1 MSAKFSVDSA
11 QFEAYQRNIERL
23 PNVAEKIINEEL
35 KKKISPIMQKSI
47 LGLIPISDR
56 KKPHAKLSKSIQ
68 GTLKENL
75 TLTLK
80 PKAKYAYLVFP
91 DLGVGKSKGNDPE
104 RFMERGVDRETNKSV
119 EELNKALIDEI
130 NKTLGGN

>member
-23 PNVAEKIINEEL
+23 PNVAEKVINEGL
-35 KKKISPIMQKSI
+35 KKKVSPIMVNSI

-56 KKPHAKLSKSIQ
+56 KKLHAKLSKSIQ

-80 PKAKYAYLVFP
+80 PKPKFAYLVFP
-91 DLGVGKSKGNDPE
+91 DLGVGKSKGNKPE
-104 RFMERGVDRETNKSV
+104 DFMAHGVDRETNKSV
-119 EELNKALIDEI
+119 EELNKALIEEI

>member
-1 MSAKFSVDSA
+1 MCARFSADTS
-11 QFEAYQRNIERL
+11 QFEALQRNIERL
-23 PNVAEKIINEEL
+23 PNVAETVINEGL
-35 KKKISPIMQKSI
+35 KKKVSPLMQKSI

-56 KKPHAKLSKSIQ
+56 KKPHAKLSKAIQ

-80 PKAKYAYLVFP
+80 PKQKFAYLVFP
-91 DLGVGKSKGNDPE
+91 DLGVGKSKGNEPE
-104 RFMERGVDRETNKSV
+104 LFMKHGVDREVNNSV
-119 EELNKALIDEI
+119 EELNKALMIEI

>member
-1 MSAKFSVDSA
+1 MSAKFSVDSSR
-11 QFEAYQRNIERL
+11 FEAYQRNIERL
-23 PNVAEKIINEEL
+23 PNVAEKVINEGL
-35 KKKISPIMQKSI
+35 KKKVSPIMVNSI

-56 KKPHAKLSKSIQ
+56 KKLHAKLSKSIQ
-68 GTLKENL
+68 GMLKENL

-80 PKAKYAYLVFP
+80 PKPKFTYLVFP

-104 RFMERGVDRETNKSV
+104 RFMEHGVDRETNKSV
-119 EELNKALIDEI
+119 EELNKALIEEI

>member
-1 MSAKFSVDSA
+1 MSAKFSVDSSR
-11 QFEAYQRNIERL
+11 FEAYQRNIERL
-23 PNVAEKIINEEL
+23 PNVAEKVINEGL
-35 KKKISPIMQKSI
+35 KKKVSPIMVNSI

-56 KKPHAKLSKSIQ
+56 KKLHAKLSKSIQ
-68 GTLKENL
+68 GMLKENL

-80 PKAKYAYLVFP
+80 PKPKFAYLAFP

-104 RFMERGVDRETNKSV
+104 RFMEHGVDRETNKSV
-119 EELNKALIDEI
+119 EELNKALIEEI

>member
-1 MSAKFSVDSA
+1 MSAKFSVDSS
-11 QFEAYQRNIERL
+11 QFQAYQRNIERL
-23 PNVAEKIINEEL
+23 PNIAEKIINENL
-35 KKKISPIMQKSI
+35 QKKVSPILQKSI
-47 LGLIPISDR
+47 LGLMPISDR

-91 DLGVGKSKGNDPE
+91 DLAVGKSKNNSPE
-104 RFMERGVDRETNKSV
+104 LFMEHGVDREANKSV
-119 EELNKALIDEI
+119 EELNKALIEQI
-130 NKTLGGN
+130 NKTLGGQ